1 MLFALSHSVLV
12 FAAFPGNHF
21 GGNYGIQQ
29 QYQQYPQQQYQQHEL
44 QKHQQSQQLFTPQDL
59 IQQQLQL
66 LQQQQQKL
74 LQQQQELLQKQR
86 QGQGQPARATNL
98 NIIIPNSIIDDF
110 EYLPTIQGYRYR

>member
-29 QYQQYPQQQYQQHEL
+29 QYQQYPQQQYQQ
-44 QKHQQSQQLFTPQDL
+44 HQQSQQLFTPQDL